1 MKPEYEN
8 ICIGALGWAR
18 EQDYKGYSKFDALNS
33 PLLAWLAG
41 GCRFLRGGFV
51 FGMSRMPVNLRP
63 LLFVRKKQ
71 NPKGLALFARSY
83 FNLYE
88 INGDESFKEE
98 GLRLLEVLLGLSKR
112 EKYSGHCWGYDH
124 PWQNIAF
131 FIPAYEPN
139 CVVTCAVG
147 EGFLRGY
154 HLTGNE
160 KYLGVCRSIA
170 EFILRDLKQIDV
182 AEGMRCCSYDLNSD
196 WKVINVNAM
205 AAAFLAKLFEITNN
219 DEYKAAGRE
228 MMRWVISQQTDY
240 HAWYYTDP
248 PEASRITHDG
258 YHTGFVLDAI
268 GDYLKIFPD
277 AAIEKAWRDGLG
289 FYKANLFTEDFA
301 PKWMYDRKYPA
312 DIHGAAQ
319 GIITFTR
326 ASAIEQDMLEI
337 SKNILDWTLE
347 NLYSPKQNR
356 FYYQMSKYWTKK
368 FTLMR
373 WSQAWMC
380 YAMSEYLLKISYN
393 DSKL

>member
-1 MKPEYEN
+1 MKPEYKN

-63 LLFVRKKQ
+63 MLFVRKKQ

-88 INGDESFKEE
+88 ITGDESFKEE
-98 GLRLLEVLLGLSKR
+98 GLRLLEVLSGLSKR

-154 HLTGNE
+154 HLTGEE
-160 KYLGVCRSIA
+160 KYLEVCRSIA

-182 AEGMRCCSYDLNSD
+182 AEGMRCCSYDLTSD

-205 AAAFLAKLFEITNN
+205 AAAFLAKLYF
-219 DEYKAAGRE
+219 
-228 MMRWVISQQTDY
+228 Q
-240 HAWYYTDP
+240 
-248 PEASRITHDG
+248 
-258 YHTGFVLDAI
+258 
-268 GDYLKIFPD
+268 
-277 AAIEKAWRDGLG
+277 
-289 FYKANLFTEDFA
+289 
-301 PKWMYDRKYPA
+301 
-312 DIHGAAQ
+312 
-319 GIITFTR
+319 
-326 ASAIEQDMLEI
+326 
-337 SKNILDWTLE
+337 
-347 NLYSPKQNR
+347 
-356 FYYQMSKYWTKK
+356 
-368 FTLMR
+368 
-373 WSQAWMC
+373 
-380 YAMSEYLLKISYN
+380 LL
-393 DSKL
+393 

>member
-1 MKPEYEN
+1 MKPEYKN

-63 LLFVRKKQ
+63 VLFVPKKQ

-88 INGDESFKEE
+88 ITGDEPFKEE
-98 GLRLLEVLLGLSKR
+98 GLRLLDVLSGLSKR

-147 EGFLRGY
+147 EGFLQAY
-154 HLTGNE
+154 HLTGKE

-219 DEYKAAGRE
+219 QEYEAAGRE
-228 MMRWVISQQTDY
+228 MMRWVISQKTDY
-240 HAWYYTDP
+240 HGWYYTDP
-248 PEASRITHDG
+248 PGASRITHDG

-289 FYKANLFTEDFA
+289 FYKANLFTDDFA

-319 GIITFTR
+319 GVITFSR
-326 ASAIEQDMLEI
+326 GEVREQGSIDFAG
-337 SKNILDWTLE
+337 SVLDWVLG
-347 NLYSPKQNR
+347 NLYDSRAGR
-356 FYYQMSKYWTKK
+356 FYYQKSRFLTKR

-380 YAMSEYLLKISYN
+380 YAISEYLVV
-393 DSKL
+393 SKDER